1 MALMTGIGFTMSL
14 FIGGLAFEDVAR
26 ETEVRL
32 GVLAGVADLGLVGL
46 SGAARRRQA
55 TSSPDPSPL
64 RGNLARR
71 R

>member
-32 GVLAGVADLGLVGL
+32 GF
-46 SGAARRRQA
+46 
-55 TSSPDPSPL
+55 
-64 RGNLARR
+64 
-71 R
+71 